1 MAGGKELIGMV
12 SKHAVQSMTNT
23 MDIQAET
30 SLEYIKL
37 GIVQQQT
44 RITEL
49 EAEALAAQEQFTI
62 MQSDLKKAVQQGLC
76 DKPKAM
82 GGEKWGTPKEPT
94 VRSGRIAANTLSS
107 TLKALHTISRIT
119 PIPMTPA
126 EDGRRYQEY
135 IQVSSDT
142 DTRLTIQKTVIEYE
156 LPQSGEI
163 QLVVCDVTGQ
173 RVARLASGPRQAG
186 IYALRRDGRN
196 DAGRQMASGVYLYR
210 LEAASETGDRLVQT
224 RKLLLLR

>member
-12 SKHAVQSMTNT
+12 SKHAVQSTTNT

-44 RITEL
+44 RITVL

-82 GGEKWGTPKEPT
+82 GGEKWGTPKERGEAHVPRRTPPT
-94 VRSGRIAANTLSS
+94 AVEGGQPHRCRGQGARDGENVRARGRLGP
-107 TLKALHTISRIT
+107 SRAK
-119 PIPMTPA
+119 PIPRQ
-126 EDGRRYQEY
+126 EGR
-135 IQVSSDT
+135 
-142 DTRLTIQKTVIEYE
+142 
-156 LPQSGEI
+156 
-163 QLVVCDVTGQ
+163 
-173 RVARLASGPRQAG
+173 
-186 IYALRRDGRN
+186 
-196 DAGRQMASGVYLYR
+196 DAGGHLGEVPEDERVER
-210 LEAASETGDRLVQT
+210 IHEAAGPVHG
-224 RKLLLLR
+224 